1 MRRMIYKAE
10 VVLLLSLV
18 WGLTIFTPIFADAD
32 TIISSGSNINFAFSP
47 NPVGSG
53 ARALGFGA
61 FIAVADDATAASWN
75 PGGLVQLKTP
85 EISIVGNYSSQ
96 NTDYTFS
103 EANGSQS
110 TSLTDLNYLSFA
122 CPFRLWDRHMVVS
135 INYQRLYDFTREVSY
150 RYQFQSP
157 IIDSV
162 TLTTLGSMDYDIEG
176 SYNQSGS
183 LSAVGIA
190 YGFEIIPRYL
200 SIGITVNIWNDDLCD
215 NNWEQS
221 YAGSSVGSYSVG
233 PYSGREEF
241 HYSTR
246 HNFIFKGLN
255 YNLGILWHS
264 SNKKF
269 SLGAVYKSSF
279 TADLKH
285 EFNGQTTGD
294 EATHLTMDEKLEM
307 PMSYGIGTAYRFSD
321 RFTISADIYRTHW
334 EQFIL
339 KQEDGTKISA
349 VTAKSEAESDVD
361 PTYQVRLGAEYLLIN
376 KNKHYVIPLRMG
388 LFYDPA
394 PADKNPDDYYG
405 FSLGTGFAKGKFIFD
420 IAAQYRF
427 GRGVGDSIFPDHS
440 FSQDVDEF
448 KVYSSIIIHWD

>member
-1 MRRMIYKAE
+1 MIYKTN
-10 VVLLLSLV
+10 VILLLSLV
-18 WGLTIFTPIFADAD
+18 WGLTVYTPVFANLPNFR
-32 TIISSGSNINFAFSP
+32 SNNSNINFAFSP

-96 NTDYTFS
+96 NTEYTFS
-103 EANGSQS
+103 EANDSQS

-122 CPFRLWDRHMVVS
+122 YPFTLWGRNVVFS
-135 INYQRLYDFTREVSY
+135 INYQQLYDFTRQVSY
-150 RYQFQSP
+150 QYKTPGLNPVNLTP
-157 IIDSV
+157 ID
-162 TLTTLGSMDYDIEG
+162 GFYYDTQG
-176 SYNQSGS
+176 SYHQSGS

-190 YGFEIIPRYL
+190 YGFEIIPRQL
-200 SIGITVNIWNDDLCD
+200 SVGITVNIWDDDLSE
-215 NNWEQS
+215 NSWEQTQ
-221 YAGSSVGSYSVG
+221 AGSSVGYYFDRIVDE
-233 PYSGREEF
+233 YKF
-241 HYSTR
+241 MTH

-255 YNLGILWHS
+255 YNLGVLWRS
-264 SNKKF
+264 RNKKF
-269 SLGAVYKSSF
+269 SLGAVYKSPF

-285 EFNGQTTGD
+285 EFNGQDSSYGS
-294 EATHLTMDEKLEM
+294 TMRTKEEKLEM
-307 PMSYGIGTAYRFSD
+307 PMSYGIGAAYRFSD
-321 RFTISADIYRTHW
+321 RFMISADAYRTHW
-334 EQFIL
+334 EKFLL

-361 PTYQVRLGAEYLLIN
+361 PTCQVRLGAEYLLIN
-376 KNKHYVIPLRMG
+376 KNKNYVIPLRMG

-405 FSLGTGFAKGKFIFD
+405 ISLGTGFAKGKVIFD

-427 GRGVGDSIFPDHS
+427 GRDVGGSIFPYNR